1 MSDKFPRV
9 RCEQLVQV
17 LKKAGFVEKRQ
28 KGSHLTMWRDSDKR
42 RVTVQF
48 MREEKY
54 QSAHYEAFYAT
65 RIFQQT
71 MFALS
76 SISKH

>member
-42 RVTVQF
+42 RVTVPIHAG
-48 MREEKY
+48 REVPIG
-54 QSAHYEAFYAT
+54 T
-65 RIFQQT
+65 LR
-71 MFALS
+71 
-76 SISKH
+76 SILRDADITADDFRSLLKK